1 MSDTNWKTLYG
12 RGKHSRPGVNE
23 VMAFLPK
30 DVGMLYHKFSTYLS
44 REFGV
49 GCKPPTYTEAAGWVF
64 TFGLYNINLLNR
76 VTIEDGAFAVQG
88 LRVHDENSYDE
99 AIKLAA
105 SLYGDYRERFDREVV
120 AIKEKQKQNTKRR
133 LEREKLEMETI
144 IKTIDKSQLN
154 KYRWSPKLSRQILI
168 RLYKSDAQGFQDEEL
183 VDEVGFTLYAR
194 CLQGREEG
202 KIKDSGKLKCH
213 NCGDILQAAG
223 KGLLLECTC
232 GRLYIY
238 RDYRRSFREEN
249 MPFGAAQAIFSAFVD
264 DWERAKGYPVKMRLI
279 DNLIHEFHM
288 NLNSGVKGRFV
299 GINLIEGTKKQIAD
313 VILNLAYG
321 DSSIKQAFAENAN
334 ANMNKFRTK

>member
-1 MSDTNWKTLYG
+1 MNDTTWKAQYG
-12 RGKHSRPGVNE
+12 KGKQNRPGVNE
-23 VMAFLPK
+23 IMAFLPE
-30 DVGMLYHKFSTYLS
+30 DVGMLYRKFSTYLQ
-44 REFGV
+44 REFDV
-49 GCKPPTYTEAAGWVF
+49 GCKPPTYIETAGWVF
-64 TFGLYNINLLNR
+64 TFGRYNINLLNR

-88 LRVHDENSYDE
+88 LRVHDETSYNE
-99 AIKLAA
+99 AIKLVV
-105 SLYGDYRERFDREVV
+105 SLYDNYKERFDLKVV
-120 AIKEKQKQNTKRR
+120 DIKEKQKQNTKRR

-144 IKTIDKSQLN
+144 MKTIEKLQLN

-168 RLYKSDAQGFQDEEL
+168 RLYKSDAQGFQDVEL

-213 NCGDILQAAG
+213 NCGDILQATG

-232 GRLYIY
+232 GCLYIY
-238 RDYRRSFREEN
+238 RDYRRAFREEN
-249 MPFGAAQAIFSAFVD
+249 MPFGAAQEIFSAFVN
-264 DWERAKGYPVKMRLI
+264 DWERAKGYPAKMRLI

-313 VILNLAYG
+313 VILDLAYG
-321 DSSIKQAFAENAN
+321 DISKKQAFAENAN
-334 ANMNKFRTK
+334 ANMNKFRAK